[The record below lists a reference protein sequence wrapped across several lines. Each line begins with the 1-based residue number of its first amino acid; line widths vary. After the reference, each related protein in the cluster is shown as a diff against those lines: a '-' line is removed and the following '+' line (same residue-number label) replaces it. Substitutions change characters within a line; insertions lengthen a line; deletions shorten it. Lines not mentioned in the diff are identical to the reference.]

1 MNGKNRPGIGIILF
15 LFLYILTNGCVG
27 SEIDEEWGD
36 GDPLEDTNRVFYGVN
51 DILDDVLLEPIAE
64 TYVDYTPAVIQSG
77 ISNFFD
83 NLAYPG
89 VIINNILQGKIG
101 HGLEGIGRFLIN
113 TILGIGGLF
122 DPATHLGFERHQEDL
137 GQTLGTWGA
146 GEGGYL
152 VVPLVGPNSVRD
164 VPGLVANLFT
174 NLLYYAESSVMFPL
188 FVIDAIDRRAD
199 YLTVTRLRDQVALDP
214 YLFTREGYRER
225 RKHLIYDGDV
235 PEEYEEYEE
244 E

>member
-15 LFLYILTNGCVG
+15 LFLYVLTNGCVG
-27 SEIDEEWGD
+27 AEVDGERGN
-36 GDPLEDTNRVFYGVN
+36 GDPLEGVNRVFYGVN
-51 DILDDVLLEPIAE
+51 DVLDDILLEPIAE
-64 TYVDYTPAVIQSG
+64 TYADYTPAVIQSG

-101 HGLEGIGRFLIN
+101 YGLEGIGRFLIN
-113 TILGIGGLF
+113 TIFGIGGLF
-122 DPATHLGFERHQEDL
+122 DPATPLGFERHQEDL

-152 VVPLVGPNSVRD
+152 VVPLIGPNSVRD

-174 NLLYYAESSVMFPL
+174 NLLYYTESSVMFPL
-188 FVIDAIDRRAD
+188 FVVDAIDRRAD

-214 YLFTREGYRER
+214 YLFTREGYRNR
-225 RKHLIYDGDV
+225 REYLIYDGEV
-235 PEEYEEYEE
+235 PEEYNEE
-244 E
+244 

>member
-15 LFLYILTNGCVG
+15 LFLYVLTNGCVG
-27 SEIDEEWGD
+27 AEVDGERGN
-36 GDPLEDTNRVFYGVN
+36 GDPLEGVNRVFYGVN
-51 DILDDVLLEPIAE
+51 DVLDDILLEPIAE
-64 TYVDYTPAVIQSG
+64 TYADYTPAVIQSG

-101 HGLEGIGRFLIN
+101 YGLEGIGRFLIN
-113 TILGIGGLF
+113 TIFGIGGLF
-122 DPATHLGFERHQEDL
+122 DPATPLGFERHQEDL

-152 VVPLVGPNSVRD
+152 VVPLIGPNSVRD

-174 NLLYYAESSVMFPL
+174 NLLYYTESSVMFPL
-188 FVIDAIDRRAD
+188 FVVDAIDRRAD

-214 YLFTREGYRER
+214 YLFTREGYRNR
-225 RKHLIYDGDV
+225 REYLIYDGEV
-235 PEEYEEYEE
+235 PEEYGEE
-244 E
+244 